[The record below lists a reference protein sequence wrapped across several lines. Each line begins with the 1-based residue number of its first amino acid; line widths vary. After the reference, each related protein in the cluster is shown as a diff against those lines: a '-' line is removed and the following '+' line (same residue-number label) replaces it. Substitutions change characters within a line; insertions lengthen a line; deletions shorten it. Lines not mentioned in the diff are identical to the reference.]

1 MVTWMLDTNILI
13 YYLKNHPPS
22 VAMRI
27 NALDED
33 DLLRMSFV
41 TYAELLVG
49 AQRSTRK
56 AAVVERLNALTGL
69 IPVAYPSSP
78 SIAKHYAVHSTTLKT
93 AGTPIGG
100 NDLWIACHALAEN
113 ATLVTNNVREFG
125 RIEGLSLDNWA
136 N

>member
-13 YYLKNHPPS
+13 YLLKNRPPS
-22 VAMRI
+22 VAARI
-27 NALDED
+27 GALDEN

-41 TYAELLVG
+41 THAELLVG
-49 AQRSTRK
+49 AERSSCK
-56 AAVVERLNALTGL
+56 PNVLERLASLTRS

-78 SIAKHYAVHSTTLKT
+78 AISEHYAVQATALRR
-93 AGTPIGG
+93 AGTPIGN

-125 RIEGLSLDNWA
+125 RVKGLSLDDWA
-136 N
+136 I

>member
-13 YYLKNHPPS
+13 YYLKNRPPS
-22 VAMRI
+22 VATRI
-27 NALDED
+27 DALDDD

-69 IPVAYPSSP
+69 IPVAYPNSP
-78 SIAKHYAVHSTTLKT
+78 SIAEHYALHATTLKA

-113 ATLVTNNVREFG
+113 ATLVTSNVREFE
-125 RIEGLSLDNWA
+125 RIEGLSLDNWTA
-136 N
+136 